1 MSDRSVLYQPRRP
14 GLPEEPNLSDRAV
27 AGRPCAGPGSH
38 LALPHGQLMGCFA
51 RGDHFIAKC
60 IVDVVLSSR
69 RGELLHQSGGEFGEL
84 KHGSGCMASAAVGD
98 RSALEIALGD
108 LA

>member
-1 MSDRSVLYQPRRP
+1 M
-14 GLPEEPNLSDRAV
+14 

-38 LALPHGQLMGCFA
+38 LALPHGQLVGCFA

-84 KHGSGCMASAAVGD
+84 KHGSGCVASAAVGD
-98 RSALEIALGD
+98 RSALEIAASMTSGRLPRRLVRTP
-108 LA
+108 LAVS